1 MLVVISPA
9 KKLDWAERD
18 VATTAPDFQGD
29 AVKLVKSQLT
39 FGFPFNL

>member
-18 VATTAPDFQGD
+18 VATSTPDFLDLHNRQ
-29 AVKLVKSQLT
+29 
-39 FGFPFNL
+39 